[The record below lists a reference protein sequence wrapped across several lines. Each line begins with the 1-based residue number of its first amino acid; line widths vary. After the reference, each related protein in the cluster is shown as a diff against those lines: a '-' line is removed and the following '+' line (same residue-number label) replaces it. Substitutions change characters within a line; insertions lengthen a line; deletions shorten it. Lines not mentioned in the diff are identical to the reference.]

1 MNTIKRIVTGTAT
14 IILSATLPVLAA
26 GTADTNLVSLSDNAE
41 ATFDYVKPIA
51 FAIAG
56 ALILWAVG
64 KRIFNRLSK

>member
-1 MNTIKRIVTGTAT
+1 MNTIKRIVVAAASTVAG
-14 IILSATLPVLAA
+14 SALPVLAA
-26 GTADTNLVSLSDNAE
+26 TADTNLVALSDNAE

>member
-1 MNTIKRIVTGTAT
+1 MNTIKRILIAAVTTAAGA
-14 IILSATLPVLAA
+14 SLPVLAA
-26 GTADTNLVSLSDNAE
+26 TADTNMVALSDNAE

>member
-1 MNTIKRIVTGTAT
+1 MNTIKRIVAAT
-14 IILSATLPVLAA
+14 SAIVVSAAVPVMAA
-26 GTADTNLVSLSDNAE
+26 TADTNLVALSDNAE

-64 KRIFNRLSK
+64 KRVFNRLSK